1 MEHFDRIA
9 GCYDEVLPE
18 HITEHYYHKRINFLT
33 GLIERGKVLDVCSG
47 TGKISEGLIEKGFN
61 VVSLDLSRNMLLVRR
76 HVSGYQPV
84 NGISYELPFKSD
96 VFDMVISI
104 ASLHHIA
111 DREKIKSTI
120 SEMKRITKKGG
131 YIVLWDHNPLNPYWK
146 LIMKR
151 VPQDTGQERLISVRE
166 LVRPFVSGGYSYEVF
181 KKGLVPDFAP
191 KWLMKL
197 FKLIERLFECV
208 PVLNLFAAH
217 NVVVVK
223 KL

>member
-9 GCYDEVLPE
+9 EYYDNVLPE

-33 GLIERGKVLDVCSG
+33 GLIKRGKVLDVCSG
-47 TGKISEGLIEKGFN
+47 TGRISGGLIERGFN

-76 HVSGYQPV
+76 RVSGYQPV

-151 VPQDTGQERLISVRE
+151 VPQDTGQERLIGVRE
-166 LVRPFVSGGYSYEVF
+166 LVAPFASGGYSYKVF

-191 KWLMKL
+191 KGLMKL
-197 FKLIERLFECV
+197 FKIIERLFECI

-217 NVVVVK
+217 NVIVIK

>member
-9 GCYDEVLPE
+9 EYYDEVLPE

-33 GLIERGKVLDVCSG
+33 GLIKRGKVLDVCSG
-47 TGKISEGLIEKGFN
+47 TGRISEGLIERGFN

-120 SEMKRITKKGG
+120 SEMKHITKKGG

-151 VPQDTGQERLISVRE
+151 VPQDTGQERLIGVRE
-166 LVRPFVSGGYSYEVF
+166 MVAPFASGGYSYKVF

-191 KWLMKL
+191 KGLMKL
-197 FKLIERLFECV
+197 FKIIERLFECI

-217 NVVVVK
+217 NVIVIK